1 MAAEAHLSGGIVDFH
16 LDEKAAQAALR
27 PLPTSTREMFNEP
40 PLCASPPH
48 RAGWGVRWPWVE
60 LVKGQPSLQR
70 ALPPRYFIS
79 KEYIS
84 MWFLSLHVSRPPGLL
99 WPQKAGLRTV
109 GLFL

>member
-60 LVKGQPSLQR
+60 LVKGQPSLQS
-70 ALPPRYFIS
+70 AQGPTTQIL
-79 KEYIS
+79 YIQGIH
-84 MWFLSLHVSRPPGLL
+84 LHVVPFS
-99 WPQKAGLRTV
+99 ACV
-109 GLFL
+109 